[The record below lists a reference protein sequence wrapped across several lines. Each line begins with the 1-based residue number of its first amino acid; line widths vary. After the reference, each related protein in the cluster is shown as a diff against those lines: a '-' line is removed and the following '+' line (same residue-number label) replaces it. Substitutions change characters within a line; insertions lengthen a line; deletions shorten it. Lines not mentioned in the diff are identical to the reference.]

1 MLLGVQ
7 QQACVGG
14 LRSLTSFPG
23 AACLCRPLWDLHRCL
38 LTLEYASFACP
49 ANEQELV
56 HMCLELPNHACS
68 CPYQDRPAQSNE

>member
-1 MLLGVQ
+1 MGVQ
-7 QQACVGG
+7 DTHK
-14 LRSLTSFPG
+14 LPG

-56 HMCLELPNHACS
+56 NMCLELPSHACS
-68 CPYQDRPAQSNE
+68 CPDQDRPVQSKE